1 MIITGI
7 IPANTIIIAA
17 FDASAIFS
25 SEANSN
31 ALTDKVL
38 KLTLRKNTDFL
49 IHCWLMR
56 INQLSTRLVFGDQ
69 KSLWVKNMMAFIEL
83 HL

>member
-1 MIITGI
+1 MMITGI

-38 KLTLRKNTDFL
+38 KLNGLRIEVSGSSFIISINTIRKL
-49 IHCWLMR
+49 
-56 INQLSTRLVFGDQ
+56 
-69 KSLWVKNMMAFIEL
+69 
-83 HL
+83 

>member
-38 KLTLRKNTDFL
+38 KLNGLRIEVSGSSFITSINT
-49 IHCWLMR
+49 IR
-56 INQLSTRLVFGDQ
+56 KLVSNDVFSIG
-69 KSLWVKNMMAFIEL
+69 K
-83 HL
+83 